1 MLMHKKAAKLSLF
14 DVINIVA
21 MGVVALSM
29 LYPFVYIVSISLS
42 GPAEASRGGL
52 FLWPQGFSLSAYEA
66 VLADAYLLRTFF
78 NSVVRTV
85 LGTVL
90 TVMCCAVAAYPL
102 SRREYPFRRSTTL
115 FILFTMVF
123 GGGLV
128 PNYLLIRSLGLFDTL
143 AALILPTMMTAF
155 NIIIIKNF
163 FQSIP
168 ESYVEAAR
176 IDGASEWRIL
186 FQVFIPLSGPVLATV
201 ALWTAVMHWNSWFD
215 AMLYIT
221 SDSKQMLQ
229 TILQRIIID
238 SSTTFL
244 EAGISPEKASNVT
257 TQTIKAATTVVTVL
271 PILLC
276 YPFLQRFFTKGI
288 MLGGV
293 KE

>member
-1 MLMHKKAAKLSLF
+1 MKRINLF
-14 DVINIVA
+14 DAANIVFLLVLA
-21 MGVVALSM
+21 VTM
-29 LYPFVYIVSISLS
+29 LYPFVYIVNISLS
-42 GPAEASRGGL
+42 TPAEAMRGGL
-52 FLWPQGFSLSAYEA
+52 HLWPEGVSLAAYKAVFSDSILVRAFA
-66 VLADAYLLRTFF
+66 
-78 NSVVRTV
+78 NSIVRTV

-90 TVMCCAVAAYPL
+90 TVLCCAVAAYPL
-102 SRREYPFRRSTTL
+102 SRRETPFRRSITL

-123 GGGLV
+123 SGGLV
-128 PNYLLIRSLGLFDTL
+128 PTYLLVRGLGLLDTM
-143 AALILPTMMTAF
+143 AALILPVLLSAF
-155 NIIIIKNF
+155 NIVIIKNF

-176 IDGASEWRIL
+176 IDGAGEWRIL

-201 ALWTAVMHWNSWFD
+201 GLWTAVMHWNSWFD
-215 AMLYIT
+215 AMLYIS
-221 SDSKQMLQ
+221 SDNKQVLQ
-229 TILQRIIID
+229 TMLQRIVID
-238 SSTTFL
+238 SSTAFL
-244 EAGISPEKASNVT
+244 ESGMSAEKAASVT